1 MTRTIRLALNA
12 NDPQLWGLEQVGQF
26 DDTDGSTVTVIA
38 ARPRYSRKSDAL
50 NPLHGQSCL
59 TFHMHYY
66 NLDSA
71 SDEDIREYFLA
82 NLTGSVATAARS
94 AMGLHLVEF
103 AAMEMTPE
111 ELDRNADTIE
121 AALNNADE
129 AARRVKNLEL
139 DPN

>member
-1 MTRTIRLALNA
+1 MRKIRLSLNA
-12 NDPQLWGLEQVGQF
+12 NDPQMWNLEQVGQF
-26 DDTDGSTVTVIA
+26 TDSRDSKVTVVA
-38 ARPRYSRKSDAL
+38 AWPHYSRKRDAL
-50 NPLHGQSCL
+50 DPLHGQACL

-66 NLDSA
+66 DLVSA

-111 ELDRNADTIE
+111 ELDRNGDAIE
-121 AALNNADE
+121 AALNNVDE

>member
-1 MTRTIRLALNA
+1 MRKIRLSLNA
-12 NDPQLWGLEQVGQF
+12 NDPQMWNLEQVGQF

-50 NPLHGQSCL
+50 DPLHGQACL

-66 NLDSA
+66 DLDSA

-121 AALNNADE
+121 AAL
-129 AARRVKNLEL
+129 ARTSDATQAVKHLEL
-139 DPN
+139 DPV

>member
-1 MTRTIRLALNA
+1 MRKIRLSLNA
-12 NDPQLWGLEQVGQF
+12 NDPLLWELEAVGHF
-26 DDTDGSTVTVIA
+26 TGRDGSPITVVSADPILPDGYA
-38 ARPRYSRKSDAL
+38 GPVPAND
-50 NPLHGQSCL
+50 CI

-66 NLDSA
+66 DLVSA

-111 ELDRNADTIE
+111 ELDRNGDAIE
-121 AALNNADE
+121 AALNNVDE

-139 DPN
+139 NPN